1 MSPAAPLPFIDL
13 KAQRRRLG
21 PQIEQ
26 ALARVLE
33 HGAFIMGP
41 EVRELEA
48 QLAAYAGVKHCIS
61 CASGTDALMMVLMAK
76 GIGPGDAVFCPS
88 FTFAATAEVVALLG
102 ASPIFVDVREE
113 DFNIDPASLKA
124 AIPAAEA
131 AGLTPRGIIAV
142 DLFGQPADYR
152 ALQPIADA
160 NGLWILADA
169 AQSFGAS
176 IDNRRVGALGDFAT
190 TSFFPAKPLGCYGD
204 GGAIFTNDDD
214 FRDVLHSIRVHGQGR
229 DKYENVRLGIT
240 GRLDTMQAAVL
251 LQKMTI
257 FDDEIA
263 ARNAVA
269 ERYAAGLPKTW
280 TVPALLPGRTSVW
293 AQYTVLVENRE
304 AVQQALQAE
313 GIPTMVYY
321 MRPLHTQPPYQS
333 YPQVPGGLP
342 VTDRLSQK
350 VLSLPMH
357 PYLEAPTQDRIL
369 AAVNRAVAA

>member
-1 MSPAAPLPFIDL
+1 MSSAPLPFIDL

-21 PQIEQ
+21 PQIEA

-88 FTFAATAEVVALLG
+88 FTFAATAEVIALLG
-102 ASPIFVDVREE
+102 ASPIFVDVRED
-113 DFNIDPASLKA
+113 DFNIDPQSLAA
-124 AIPAAEA
+124 AIPVAEA

-152 ALQPIADA
+152 SLQPLADA
-160 NGLWILADA
+160 HGLWILADA

-176 IDNRRVGALGDFAT
+176 YDNRRVGALGDFAT

-229 DKYENVRLGIT
+229 DKYENIRLGIT

-269 ERYAAGLPKTW
+269 DRYAAGLPKSIAA
-280 TVPALLPGRTSVW
+280 PAVLAGRTSVW
-293 AQYTVLVENRE
+293 AQYTVLLDNRD
-304 AVQQALQAE
+304 AVQQALQAD
-313 GIPTMVYY
+313 GIPTMIYY
-321 MRPLHTQPPYQS
+321 MRPLHTQPPYAAF
-333 YPQVPGGLP
+333 PQAPGGLP
-342 VTDRLSQK
+342 VTDRLAQR

-357 PYLEAPTQDRIL
+357 PYLDAPTQERIL
-369 AAVNRAVAA
+369 EAVHRAVAA

>member
-1 MSPAAPLPFIDL
+1 MSSAPLPFIDL

-21 PQIEQ
+21 PQIEA

-102 ASPIFVDVREE
+102 ASPIFVDVRED
-113 DFNIDPASLKA
+113 DFNIDPQSLAA
-124 AIPAAEA
+124 AIPVAEA

-152 ALQPIADA
+152 ALQPLADA
-160 NGLWILADA
+160 HGLWILADA

-176 IDNRRVGALGDFAT
+176 YDNRRVGALGDFAT

-229 DKYENVRLGIT
+229 DKYENIRLGIT

-269 ERYAAGLPKTW
+269 DRYAAGLPKSIAA
-280 TVPALLPGRTSVW
+280 PAVLAGRTSVW
-293 AQYTVLVENRE
+293 AQYTVLLDNRD
-304 AVQQALQAE
+304 AVQQALQAD
-313 GIPTMVYY
+313 GIPTMIYY
-321 MRPLHTQPPYQS
+321 MRPLHTQPPYAAF
-333 YPQVPGGLP
+333 PQAPGGLP
-342 VTDRLSQK
+342 VTDRLAQR

-357 PYLEAPTQDRIL
+357 PYLEVPTQDRIL
-369 AAVNRAVAA
+369 EAVNRAVAA

>member
-1 MSPAAPLPFIDL
+1 MSLTAPLPFIDL

-26 ALARVLE
+26 ALVRVLE
-33 HGAFIMGP
+33 HGAFILGP
-41 EVRELEA
+41 EVRDLEA

-76 GIGPGDAVFCPS
+76 GIGPGDAIFCPS

-102 ASPIFVDVREE
+102 ASPIFVDVCAD
-113 DFNIDPASLKA
+113 DFNIDPESLKA
-124 AIPAAEA
+124 ALPVAEA

-152 ALQPIADA
+152 ALQPLADA

-176 IDNRRVGALGDFAT
+176 HHNRRVGALGDFAT

-269 ERYAAGLPKTW
+269 ERYAAGLPKEMI
-280 TVPALLPGRTSVW
+280 VPTLLSGRSSVW
-293 AQYTVLVENRE
+293 AQYTVLLENRD
-304 AVQQALQAE
+304 AVQQRLQAD

-321 MRPLHTQPPYQS
+321 MRPLHTQPPYQK
-333 YPQVPGGLP
+333 YPQAPGGLA
-342 VTDRLSQK
+342 VTGSLSQK

-357 PYLEAPTQDRIL
+357 PYLDAPTQERIL
-369 AAVNRAVAA
+369 SAAHRAVAA

>member
-1 MSPAAPLPFIDL
+1 MSSAPLPFIDL

-21 PQIEQ
+21 PQIEA

-88 FTFAATAEVVALLG
+88 FTFAATAEVIALLG
-102 ASPIFVDVREE
+102 ASPIFVDVRED
-113 DFNIDPASLKA
+113 DFNIDPQSLAA
-124 AIPAAEA
+124 AIPVAEA

-152 ALQPIADA
+152 SLQPLADA
-160 NGLWILADA
+160 QGLWILADA

-176 IDNRRVGALGDFAT
+176 YDNRRVGALGDFAT

-229 DKYENVRLGIT
+229 DKYENIRLGIT

-269 ERYAAGLPKTW
+269 DRYAAGLPKSIAA
-280 TVPALLPGRTSVW
+280 PAVLAGRTSVW
-293 AQYTVLVENRE
+293 AQYTVLLDNRD
-304 AVQQALQAE
+304 AVQQALQAD
-313 GIPTMVYY
+313 GIPTMIYY
-321 MRPLHTQPPYQS
+321 MRPLHTQPPYAAF
-333 YPQVPGGLP
+333 PQVPGGLP
-342 VTDRLSQK
+342 VTDRLAQR

-357 PYLEAPTQDRIL
+357 PYLDAPTQERIL
-369 AAVNRAVAA
+369 EAVHRAVAA

>member
-1 MSPAAPLPFIDL
+1 MSSAPLPFIDL

-21 PQIEQ
+21 PQIEA

-88 FTFAATAEVVALLG
+88 FTFAATAEVIALLG
-102 ASPIFVDVREE
+102 ASPIFVDVRED
-113 DFNIDPASLKA
+113 DFNIDPQSLAA
-124 AIPAAEA
+124 AIPVAEA

-152 ALQPIADA
+152 SLQPLADA
-160 NGLWILADA
+160 QGLWILADA

-176 IDNRRVGALGDFAT
+176 YDNRRVGALGDFAT

-229 DKYENVRLGIT
+229 DKYENIRLGIT

-257 FDDEIA
+257 FDAEIA

-269 ERYAAGLPKTW
+269 DRYAAGLPKSIAA
-280 TVPALLPGRTSVW
+280 PAVLAGRTSVW
-293 AQYTVLVENRE
+293 AQYTVLLDNRD
-304 AVQQALQAE
+304 AVQQALQAD
-313 GIPTMVYY
+313 GIPTMIYY
-321 MRPLHTQPPYQS
+321 MRPLHTQPPYAAF
-333 YPQVPGGLP
+333 PQAPGGLP
-342 VTDRLSQK
+342 VTDRLAQR

-357 PYLEAPTQDRIL
+357 PYLDAPTQERIL
-369 AAVNRAVAA
+369 EAVHRAVAA